1 MASDIERLIDELRLA
16 ERRRNQASRTS
27 GTYKEAAAEVERL
40 SHEIFRRA
48 KESEG
53 DDPAP
58 RDRRE
63 DRTRA

>member
-1 MASDIERLIDELRLA
+1 MSSDIERLIDELRRA

-27 GTYKEAAAEVERL
+27 GVYKEAAAEVERL

-48 KESEG
+48 KEAEG
-53 DDPAP
+53 DDAAP

-63 DRTRA
+63 DRARP